1 MTMKFSDRCA
11 IATGCLPKAEY
22 RTRLEALHAEML
34 AALDAPV
41 AAPVAQPLTDAQLML
56 CLPPEAV
63 RVPPGWREFARAIER
78 AHGIAPKEPA

>member
-34 AALDAPV
+34 AALAAQGEPV
-41 AAPVAQPLTDAQLML
+41 AWMTEAPDGTPMLWPTRTEACQYCDDDEHPTPLYA
-56 CLPPEAV
+56 
-63 RVPPGWREFARAIER
+63 
-78 AHGIAPKEPA
+78 APKEPA